1 MSVEPKCK
9 QSFCVFVANLR
20 VDFLR
25 TFWGVFLTAKGRVAQ
40 FQTVDEFSKRRCV
53 GNFFLS
59 NVEMVTEIVKFVTL
73 KVVRKFE
80 CFENLQNKILEEN
93 KKFITVHIVFDWIT
107 KK

>member
-59 NVEMVTEIVKFVTL
+59 NVEMVTEIVKSVTL
-73 KVVRKFE
+73 RVVRKFE
-80 CFENLQNKILEEN
+80 FFENLQNKIYWN
-93 KKFITVHIVFDWIT
+93 KIKNLKLFVLYLIG
-107 KK
+107 